1 VRWVYDSFELFSFD
15 LEDDDELDEEEDE
28 VEEEEEEP
36 DEADSFEVSA
46 QGGLGQSLLVWLL
59 TAFDFTV
66 VSSPTADAGRVRNED
81 PPLANNRP
89 LMITNRIVK
98 DRKEEQDA
106 SFFELVKLSINCALF
121 KILFNA
127 SLLLATHFFISY
139 SISWAVK

>member
-106 SFFELVKLSINCALF
+106 SFLEVKPMVEDR
-121 KILFNA
+121 K
-127 SLLLATHFFISY
+127 
-139 SISWAVK
+139 